1 MIQLSHLYMTTG
13 KTIALTIW
21 TFVSKVI
28 IDILLSYKDVTSRT
42 LWGLPRQAL
51 PHTLYFS
58 SCLKYLDHSSWCTF
72 PELLWRCKTPTKGNL
87 LTIWCIFTGRT
98 NVESEAPTLWP
109 PDAKSWFTGKDPD
122 AGKDWGQKEIVVPE
136 NDMVGCHHRLHG
148 HELQQTPGDS
158 EGWGSFVCYSP
169 WGHRVRHNLGTGQQ
183 LLDIHEYTSPDLP
196 PGA

>member
-1 MIQLSHLYMTTG
+1 MGSSQTG
-13 KTIALTIW
+13 
-21 TFVSKVI
+21 
-28 IDILLSYKDVTSRT
+28 
-42 LWGLPRQAL
+42 P

-58 SCLKYLDHSSWCTF
+58 SCLKCLDHSSWCTF
-72 PELLWRCKTPTKGNL
+72 PELLWRSKTPTKWNL

-148 HELQQTPGDS
+148 QELRQTPGDS
-158 EGWGSFVCYSP
+158 EGWGSLVCYSP
-169 WGHRVRHNLGTGQQ
+169 WGHRVGHNLGTEQQ
-183 LLDIHEYTSPDLP
+183 HLLDIHE
-196 PGA
+196 